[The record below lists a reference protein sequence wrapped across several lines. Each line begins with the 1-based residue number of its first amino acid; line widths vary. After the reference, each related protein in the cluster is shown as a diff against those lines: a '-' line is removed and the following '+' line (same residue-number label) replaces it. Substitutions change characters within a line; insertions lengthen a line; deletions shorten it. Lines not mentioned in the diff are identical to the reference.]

1 MYITYIC
8 TQYYI
13 YIIPK
18 YCTKELRQQCEQFAV
33 DLLRQTRN
41 SQELDVILKHD
52 SENAPSI
59 GSMNFR
65 LIELAIKYKQ
75 KHVSLL
81 TTYF

>member
-1 MYITYIC
+1 MYLVSC
-8 TQYYI
+8 I
-13 YIIPK
+13 YFIFI

-59 GSMNFR
+59 GSMNLR

-75 KHVSLL
+75 KNVSLWI
-81 TTYF
+81 TDF